1 MSEEPTPEST
11 PPDNPRLAVL
21 EDNLARA
28 REKLTAAEARVDQLR
43 EQIVELEAAIDFE
56 AAAADPPAEE

>member
-1 MSEEPTPEST
+1 MPDEVT
-11 PPDNPRLAVL
+11 PPQENPRLAVL